1 MCSPYLRLKTH
12 VNHSIGLIQ
21 YYVIALIEDSIS
33 IFHSTT
39 SGFRPTKFN
48 AVKQHTLILP
58 SVHVNRTDQTLS
70 RGIGNSN
77 II

>member
-1 MCSPYLRLKTH
+1 MSSPYLRLKTH

-33 IFHSTT
+33 TFHNTT
-39 SGFRPTKFN
+39 LGLRPTKSN
-48 AVKQHTLILP
+48 AVKQLTVVLP

-70 RGIGNSN
+70 RDQ
-77 II
+77 